1 MQGENTVLEMA
12 DPVEVIG
19 NILAKEAK
27 MLSVVAGPDEKKVAM
42 ALHDALRDPERVRA
56 FLKMDGDQAKGG
68 AV

>member
-19 NILAKEAK
+19 NAIATEAK
-27 MLSVVAGPDEKKVAM
+27 FYARVAGPDEKKVAM